1 MYDFNNE
8 WMDTMS
14 SLMKGTAILT
24 LGMFLS
30 KVLGL
35 IYIFPFYAIV
45 GEENVALYQYAYI
58 PYSIMLA
65 IAISG
70 APIAVSK
77 FVSKY
82 NSIGDYESGRK
93 LMKSGI
99 LIMLITGF
107 LSFIALFMLATPIA
121 GLVIKSEEQVFTV
134 EQIASVIRWVSF
146 ALIVVPFMSL
156 WRGFFQG
163 YGKMQP
169 TAVSQLVEQ
178 IVRIVVLLGGSFLV
192 VIVFKGSAQTAI
204 SFAVFAAFIGAIGG
218 LVVLFYYWKRY
229 QPEFNLLRSQS
240 ITSTQL
246 PMSSIY
252 KEVITYSIPMVF
264 VGIANPL
271 FQLVDMLTFNG
282 AMTSIGLADVTDK
295 YLSMLNFTTHKVVII
310 PVMLATGFSMA
321 LVPTIT
327 KYFTQGEYLSLR
339 HAMDKTYQ
347 ILIFITLPA
356 VVGISLLANEIYFV
370 LYSESEMG
378 ASILAHYAPVAILF
392 ALFQVTAALL
402 QGIDFQ
408 KWIVFSLLS
417 GILVKLVL
425 NIPLVRAMEADG
437 AILATAI
444 GYGVSILINMFVLK
458 RTLNY
463 KSKMVLRRVILI
475 VLLTATMALNVLVAY
490 KLLEVVMGPVDS
502 KFSAIVFCVVCTTVG
517 IVVYGY
523 LSLRLG
529 LAQKLLGERL
539 TRFTSKFGFK

>member
-1 MYDFNNE
+1 M
-8 WMDTMS
+8 MS
-14 SLMKGTAILT
+14 NLMKGTAILT
-24 LGMFLS
+24 MGMFLS

-45 GEENVALYQYAYI
+45 GEKNIALYQYAYI

-82 NSIGDYESGRK
+82 NAMGDYQSGRK

-99 LIMLITGF
+99 LIMMVTGF
-107 LSFIALFMLATPIA
+107 AAFIALFLLATPIA

-163 YGKMQP
+163 YDKMEP

-192 VIVFKGSAQTAI
+192 VIVFKGKPETAI

-218 LVVLFYYWKRY
+218 LGVLYYYWKKY

-240 ITSTQL
+240 VTSTQL
-246 PMSSIY
+246 PMSNIY

-264 VGIANPL
+264 VGVANPL

-282 AMTSIGLADVTDK
+282 AMTSIGLAEVTDT
-295 YLSMLNFTTHKVVII
+295 YLSMINFMTHKVVII

-327 KYFTQGEYLSLR
+327 KYYTQGEYLSLR

-356 VVGISLLANEIYFV
+356 VVGISLLANEIYFM

-378 ASILAHYAPVAILF
+378 ATILAHYAPVAILF

-417 GILVKLVL
+417 GIFVKLAL
-425 NIPLVRAMEADG
+425 NIPLIRWLEADG
-437 AILATAI
+437 AIVGTAI
-444 GYGVSILINMFVLK
+444 GYSVSIIINILVLRK
-458 RTLNY
+458 TLNY
-463 KSKMVLRRVILI
+463 RSEMVVRRVMLIALLTMAMAISVLI
-475 VLLTATMALNVLVAY
+475 VH
-490 KLLEVVMGPVDS
+490 KLLELLMGPVDS
-502 KFSAIVFCVVCTTVG
+502 KLSALLFSMVCAGVG
-517 IVVYGY
+517 AAVYGF

-539 TRFTSKFGFK
+539 TRIMSKLGMK

>member
-1 MYDFNNE
+1 
-8 WMDTMS
+8 MDKMS
-14 SLMKGTAILT
+14 NLMKGTAILT
-24 LGMFLS
+24 MGMFLS

-45 GEENVALYQYAYI
+45 GEENIALYQYAYI

-65 IAISG
+65 VAISG

-82 NSIGDYESGRK
+82 NAMGDYQSGRK

-99 LIMLITGF
+99 LVMLITG
-107 LSFIALFMLATPIA
+107 LASFIALFLLATPIA
-121 GLVIKSEEQVFTV
+121 GLVIKSDEQAFSV

-163 YGKMQP
+163 YDKMQP
-169 TAVSQLVEQ
+169 TAISQLVEQ

-192 VIVFKGSAQTAI
+192 VVVFNGKPQTAI

-218 LVVLFYYWKRY
+218 LIVLYYYWKKY
-229 QPEFNLLRSQS
+229 QPEFNMLRSQS
-240 ITSTQL
+240 VTSTQL
-246 PMSSIY
+246 PMTDIY

-282 AMTSIGLADVTDK
+282 AMASIGLAEVTDK
-295 YLSMLNFTTHKVVII
+295 YLSMINFTTHKVVII

-347 ILIFITLPA
+347 LLIFITLPA
-356 VVGISLLANEIYFV
+356 VVGISLLANEIYFM

-378 ASILAHYAPVAILF
+378 ANILAHYAPVAILF

-417 GILVKLVL
+417 GIFVKLAL
-425 NIPLVRAMEADG
+425 NIPLIRWLEADG

-444 GYGVSILINMFVLK
+444 GYSASIMINVLVLK
-458 RTLNY
+458 KTLNY
-463 KSKMVLRRVILI
+463 KSEMVIRRVILI
-475 VLLTATMALNVLVAY
+475 SLLTVAMAVSVLIVH
-490 KLLEVVMGPVDS
+490 KLLELIMGPVDG
-502 KFSAIVFCVVCTTVG
+502 KFSALVYSVICATVG
-517 IVVYGY
+517 ISVYGF
-523 LSLRLG
+523 LSLRIG

-539 TRFTSKFGFK
+539 TRITSKLGFK

>member
-1 MYDFNNE
+1 M
-8 WMDTMS
+8 MS
-14 SLMKGTAILT
+14 NLMKGTAILT

-45 GEENVALYQYAYI
+45 GEKNIALYQYAYI

-82 NSIGDYESGRK
+82 NAMGDYQSGRK

-99 LIMLITGF
+99 LIMMITGF
-107 LSFIALFMLATPIA
+107 AAFIALFFLATPIA

-134 EQIASVIRWVSF
+134 DQIASVIRWVSF

-163 YGKMQP
+163 YDKMEP

-178 IVRIVVLLGGSFLV
+178 IVRIVVLLGGSFIV
-192 VIVFKGSAQTAI
+192 VVVFKGKPETAI

-218 LVVLFYYWKRY
+218 LGVLYYYWKKY

-240 ITSTQL
+240 VTSSQL
-246 PMSSIY
+246 PMSNIY

-264 VGIANPL
+264 VGVANPL

-282 AMTSIGLADVTDK
+282 AMTSIGLAEVTDT
-295 YLSMLNFTTHKVVII
+295 YLSMINFMTHKVVII

-327 KYFTQGEYLSLR
+327 KYYTQGEYLSLR

-356 VVGISLLANEIYFV
+356 VVGISLLANEIYFM

-378 ASILAHYAPVAILF
+378 SMILAHYAPVAILF

-417 GILVKLVL
+417 GIFVKLAL
-425 NIPLVRAMEADG
+425 NIPLIRLLEADG
-437 AILATAI
+437 AIVATAI
-444 GYGVSILINMFVLK
+444 GYSVSIIINILVLRK
-458 RTLNY
+458 TLNY
-463 KSKMVLRRVILI
+463 RSEMVVRRVMLIALLTMAMAVSVLI
-475 VLLTATMALNVLVAY
+475 VH
-490 KLLEVVMGPVDS
+490 KLLELLMGPVDS
-502 KFSAIVFCVVCTTVG
+502 KFSALLFSVICAVVGVA
-517 IVVYGY
+517 VYGF
-523 LSLRLG
+523 LSLRIG

-539 TRFTSKFGFK
+539 TRIMSKLGMK

>member
-1 MYDFNNE
+1 M
-8 WMDTMS
+8 MS
-14 SLMKGTAILT
+14 NLMKGTAILT

-45 GEENVALYQYAYI
+45 GEKNIALYQYAYI

-82 NSIGDYESGRK
+82 NAMGDYQSGRK

-99 LIMLITGF
+99 LIMMMTGF
-107 LSFIALFMLATPIA
+107 AAFIALFFLATPIA

-134 EQIASVIRWVSF
+134 DQIASVIRWVSF

-163 YGKMQP
+163 YDKMEP

-178 IVRIVVLLGGSFLV
+178 IVRILVLLGGSFIV
-192 VIVFKGSAQTAI
+192 VVVFKGKPETAI

-218 LVVLFYYWKRY
+218 LGVLYYYWKKY

-240 ITSTQL
+240 VTSTQL
-246 PMSSIY
+246 PMSNIY

-264 VGIANPL
+264 VGVANPL

-282 AMTSIGLADVTDK
+282 AMTSIGLAEVTDT
-295 YLSMLNFTTHKVVII
+295 YLSMINFMTHKVVII

-327 KYFTQGEYLSLR
+327 KYYTQGEYLSLR

-356 VVGISLLANEIYFV
+356 VVGISLLANEIYFM

-378 ASILAHYAPVAILF
+378 SMILAHYAPVAILF

-417 GILVKLVL
+417 GIFVKLAL
-425 NIPLVRAMEADG
+425 NIPLIRLLEADG
-437 AILATAI
+437 AIVATAI
-444 GYGVSILINMFVLK
+444 GYSVSIIINILVLRK
-458 RTLNY
+458 TLNY
-463 KSKMVLRRVILI
+463 RSEMVVRRVMLIALLTMAMAVSVLI
-475 VLLTATMALNVLVAY
+475 VH
-490 KLLEVVMGPVDS
+490 KLLELLMGPVDS
-502 KFSAIVFCVVCTTVG
+502 KFSALLFSVICAVVGVA
-517 IVVYGY
+517 VYGF
-523 LSLRLG
+523 LSLRIG

-539 TRFTSKFGFK
+539 TRIMSKLGMK

>member
-1 MYDFNNE
+1 M
-8 WMDTMS
+8 MS
-14 SLMKGTAILT
+14 NLMKGTAILT
-24 LGMFLS
+24 MGMFLS

-45 GEENVALYQYAYI
+45 GEKNIALYQYAYI

-82 NSIGDYESGRK
+82 NAMGDYQSGRK

-99 LIMLITGF
+99 LIMMVTGF
-107 LSFIALFMLATPIA
+107 AAFIALFLLATPIA

-163 YGKMQP
+163 YDKMEP

-192 VIVFKGSAQTAI
+192 VIVFKGKPETAI

-218 LVVLFYYWKRY
+218 LGVLYYYWKKY

-240 ITSTQL
+240 VTSTQL
-246 PMSSIY
+246 PMSNIY

-264 VGIANPL
+264 VGVANPL

-282 AMTSIGLADVTDK
+282 AMTPIGLAGVTDT
-295 YLSMLNFTTHKVVII
+295 YLSMINFMTHKVVII

-327 KYFTQGEYLSLR
+327 KYFTQGEYLALR

-356 VVGISLLANEIYFV
+356 VVGISLLANEIYFM

-378 ASILAHYAPVAILF
+378 ATILAHYAPVAILF

-417 GILVKLVL
+417 GIFVKLAL
-425 NIPLVRAMEADG
+425 NIPLIRWLEADG
-437 AILATAI
+437 AIVATAI
-444 GYGVSILINMFVLK
+444 GYSVSIIINMLVLR

-463 KSKMVLRRVILI
+463 RSEMVVRRVMLIALLTMAMAISVLI
-475 VLLTATMALNVLVAY
+475 VH
-490 KLLEVVMGPVDS
+490 KLLELLMGPVDS
-502 KFSAIVFCVVCTTVG
+502 KFSALLFSIICAGVG
-517 IVVYGY
+517 AAVYGF

-539 TRFTSKFGFK
+539 TRMMSKLGLK

>member
-1 MYDFNNE
+1 M
-8 WMDTMS
+8 MS
-14 SLMKGTAILT
+14 NLMKGTAILT

-45 GEENVALYQYAYI
+45 GEKNIALYQYAYI

-82 NSIGDYESGRK
+82 NAMGDYQSGRK

-99 LIMLITGF
+99 LIMMITGF
-107 LSFIALFMLATPIA
+107 AAFIALFFLATPIA

-134 EQIASVIRWVSF
+134 DQIASVIRWVSF

-163 YGKMQP
+163 YDKMEP

-178 IVRIVVLLGGSFLV
+178 IVRIVVLLGGSFIV
-192 VIVFKGSAQTAI
+192 VVVFKGKPETAI

-218 LVVLFYYWKRY
+218 LGVLYYYWKKY

-240 ITSTQL
+240 VTSTQL
-246 PMSSIY
+246 PMSNIY

-264 VGIANPL
+264 VGVANPL

-282 AMTSIGLADVTDK
+282 AMTSIGLAEVTDT
-295 YLSMLNFTTHKVVII
+295 YLSMINFMTHKVVII

-327 KYFTQGEYLSLR
+327 KYYTQGEYLSLR

-356 VVGISLLANEIYFV
+356 VVGISLLANEIYFM

-378 ASILAHYAPVAILF
+378 SMILAHYAPVAILF

-417 GILVKLVL
+417 GIFVKLAL
-425 NIPLVRAMEADG
+425 NIPLIRLLEADG
-437 AILATAI
+437 AIVATAI
-444 GYGVSILINMFVLK
+444 GYSVSIIINILVLRK
-458 RTLNY
+458 TLNY
-463 KSKMVLRRVILI
+463 RSEMVVRRVMLIALLTMAMAVSVLI
-475 VLLTATMALNVLVAY
+475 VH
-490 KLLEVVMGPVDS
+490 KLLELLMGPVDS
-502 KFSAIVFCVVCTTVG
+502 KFSALLFSVICAVVGVA
-517 IVVYGY
+517 VYGF
-523 LSLRLG
+523 LSLRIG

-539 TRFTSKFGFK
+539 TRIMSKLGIK

>member
-1 MYDFNNE
+1 
-8 WMDTMS
+8 MS
-14 SLMKGTAILT
+14 NLMKGTAILT
-24 LGMFLS
+24 MGMFLS

-65 IAISG
+65 VAISG

-82 NSIGDYESGRK
+82 NAMGDYQSGRK

-99 LIMLITGF
+99 LIMMCTGLAAFIF
-107 LSFIALFMLATPIA
+107 LFALATPIA
-121 GLVIKSEEQVFTV
+121 GLVIKSDDQAFTI

-163 YGKMQP
+163 YDKMEP
-169 TAVSQLVEQ
+169 TAISQLVEQ

-192 VIVFKGSAQTAI
+192 VVVFNGKPETAV

-218 LVVLFYYWKRY
+218 LLVLYYYWKKY
-229 QPEFNLLRSQS
+229 QPEFDLLRSQS
-240 ITSTQL
+240 VTSTQL
-246 PMSSIY
+246 PMSNIY

-264 VGIANPL
+264 VGVANPL

-282 AMTSIGLADVTDK
+282 AMISIGLAEVTDK
-295 YLSMLNFTTHKVVII
+295 YLSMINFTTQKVVII
-310 PVMLATGFSMA
+310 PVMLATGFSSA

-339 HAMDKTYQ
+339 NAMDKTYQ

-356 VVGISLLANEIYFV
+356 VVGISLLANEIYFM
-370 LYSESEMG
+370 LYTESEMG
-378 ASILAHYAPVAILF
+378 AMILAHYAPVAILF

-408 KWIVFSLLS
+408 KWIVLSLLS
-417 GILVKLVL
+417 GIFVKLAI
-425 NIPLVRAMEADG
+425 NIPLIRWLEADG

-444 GYGVSILINMFVLK
+444 GYSVSIIINMLVLRK
-458 RTLNY
+458 TLNY
-463 KSKMVLRRVILI
+463 KSEMVIRRVMLISFLTAAMAVSVLI
-475 VLLTATMALNVLVAY
+475 VHS
-490 KLLEVVMGPVDS
+490 LLELLMGPVS
-502 KFSAIVFCVVCTTVG
+502 GKFSALVYSVICAGVG
-517 IVVYGY
+517 VAVYGY

-539 TRFTSKFGFK
+539 TRITNKLGFK

>member
-1 MYDFNNE
+1 M
-8 WMDTMS
+8 MS
-14 SLMKGTAILT
+14 NLMKGTAILT
-24 LGMFLS
+24 MGMFLS

-45 GEENVALYQYAYI
+45 GEKNIALYQYAYI

-82 NSIGDYESGRK
+82 NAMGDYQSGRK

-99 LIMLITGF
+99 LIMMATGF
-107 LSFIALFMLATPIA
+107 AAFIALFLLATPIA

-134 EQIASVIRWVSF
+134 EQIALVIRWVSF

-163 YGKMQP
+163 YDKMEP

-192 VIVFKGSAQTAI
+192 VIVFKGKPETAI

-218 LVVLFYYWKRY
+218 LGVLYYYWKKY

-240 ITSTQL
+240 VTSTQL
-246 PMSSIY
+246 PISNIY

-264 VGIANPL
+264 VGVANPL

-282 AMTSIGLADVTDK
+282 AMTSIGLAEVTDT
-295 YLSMLNFTTHKVVII
+295 YLSMINFMTHKVVII

-327 KYFTQGEYLSLR
+327 KYFTQGEYLALR

-356 VVGISLLANEIYFV
+356 VAGISLLANEIYFM

-378 ASILAHYAPVAILF
+378 ATILAHYAPVAILF

-408 KWIVFSLLS
+408 KWIVLSLLS
-417 GILVKLVL
+417 GILVKLAL
-425 NIPLVRAMEADG
+425 NIPLIRWLEADG
-437 AILATAI
+437 AIVATAI
-444 GYGVSILINMFVLK
+444 GYSVSILINILVL
-458 RTLNY
+458 RQTLNY
-463 KSKMVLRRVILI
+463 RSDVVVRRVALI
-475 VLLTATMALNVLVAY
+475 VLLTITMAINVLLVH
-490 KLLEVVMGPVDS
+490 KLLEVTMGPVDS
-502 KFSAIVFCVVCTTVG
+502 KLSALLVSIICAGVG
-517 IVVYGY
+517 IVVYGF

-539 TRFTSKFGFK
+539 TRITSKLGIK

>member
-1 MYDFNNE
+1 MG
-8 WMDTMS
+8 MMS
-14 SLMKGTAILT
+14 NLMKGTAILT

-45 GEENVALYQYAYI
+45 GEKNIALYQYAYI

-82 NSIGDYESGRK
+82 NAMGDYQSGRK

-99 LIMLITGF
+99 IIMMMTGF
-107 LSFIALFMLATPIA
+107 AAFIALFFLATPIA

-134 EQIASVIRWVSF
+134 DQIASVIRWVSF

-163 YGKMQP
+163 YDKMEP

-178 IVRIVVLLGGSFLV
+178 IVRIVVLLGGSFIV
-192 VIVFKGSAQTAI
+192 VVVFKGKPETAI

-218 LVVLFYYWKRY
+218 LGVLYYYWKKY

-240 ITSTQL
+240 VTSTQL
-246 PMSSIY
+246 PMSNIY

-264 VGIANPL
+264 VGVANPL

-282 AMTSIGLADVTDK
+282 AMTSIGLAEVTDT
-295 YLSMLNFTTHKVVII
+295 YLSMINFMTHKVVII

-327 KYFTQGEYLSLR
+327 KYYTQGEYLSLR

-356 VVGISLLANEIYFV
+356 VVGISLLANEIYFM

-378 ASILAHYAPVAILF
+378 AMILAHYAPVAILF

-417 GILVKLVL
+417 GIFVKLAL
-425 NIPLVRAMEADG
+425 NIPLIRLLEADG
-437 AILATAI
+437 AIVATAI
-444 GYGVSILINMFVLK
+444 GYSVSILINILVLRK
-458 RTLNY
+458 TLNY
-463 KSKMVLRRVILI
+463 RSEMVVRRVLLIALLTMAMAISVLI
-475 VLLTATMALNVLVAY
+475 VH
-490 KLLEVVMGPVDS
+490 KLLELIMGPVDS
-502 KFSAIVFCVVCTTVG
+502 KFSALLFSVICAVVGVA
-517 IVVYGY
+517 VYGF
-523 LSLRLG
+523 LSLRIG

-539 TRFTSKFGFK
+539 TRIMSKLGMK

>member
-1 MYDFNNE
+1 M
-8 WMDTMS
+8 
-14 SLMKGTAILT
+14 
-24 LGMFLS
+24 
-30 KVLGL
+30 
-35 IYIFPFYAIV
+35 
-45 GEENVALYQYAYI
+45 
-58 PYSIMLA
+58 
-65 IAISG
+65 
-70 APIAVSK
+70 
-77 FVSKY
+77 
-82 NSIGDYESGRK
+82 RK
-93 LMKSGI
+93 
-99 LIMLITGF
+99 
-107 LSFIALFMLATPIA
+107 
-121 GLVIKSEEQVFTV
+121 QVFTV

-163 YGKMQP
+163 YDKMEP

-192 VIVFKGSAQTAI
+192 VIVFKGKPETAI

-218 LVVLFYYWKRY
+218 LGVLYYYWKKY

-240 ITSTQL
+240 VTSTQL
-246 PMSSIY
+246 PMSNIY

-264 VGIANPL
+264 VGVANPL

-282 AMTSIGLADVTDK
+282 AMTSIGLAEVTDT
-295 YLSMLNFTTHKVVII
+295 YLSMINFMTHKVVII

-327 KYFTQGEYLSLR
+327 KYYTQGEYLSLR

-356 VVGISLLANEIYFV
+356 VVGISLLANEIYFM

-378 ASILAHYAPVAILF
+378 ATILAHYAPVAILF

-417 GILVKLVL
+417 GIFVKLAL
-425 NIPLVRAMEADG
+425 NIPLIRWLEADG
-437 AILATAI
+437 AIVATAI
-444 GYGVSILINMFVLK
+444 GYSVSIIINILVLRK
-458 RTLNY
+458 TLNY
-463 KSKMVLRRVILI
+463 RSEMVVRRVMLIALLTMAMAISVLI
-475 VLLTATMALNVLVAY
+475 VH
-490 KLLEVVMGPVDS
+490 KLLELLMGPVDS
-502 KFSAIVFCVVCTTVG
+502 KFSALLFSIVCAGVG
-517 IVVYGY
+517 AAVYGF

-539 TRFTSKFGFK
+539 TRITSKLGINRVVQCV

>member
-1 MYDFNNE
+1 M
-8 WMDTMS
+8 MS
-14 SLMKGTAILT
+14 NLMKGTAILT

-45 GEENVALYQYAYI
+45 GEKNIALYQYAYI

-82 NSIGDYESGRK
+82 NAMGDYQSGRK

-99 LIMLITGF
+99 LIMMMTGF
-107 LSFIALFMLATPIA
+107 AAFIALFFLATPIA

-134 EQIASVIRWVSF
+134 DQIASVIRWVSF

-163 YGKMQP
+163 YDKMEP

-178 IVRIVVLLGGSFLV
+178 IVRIVVLLGGSFIV
-192 VIVFKGSAQTAI
+192 VVVFKGKPETAI

-218 LVVLFYYWKRY
+218 LGVLYYYWKKY

-240 ITSTQL
+240 VTSTQL
-246 PMSSIY
+246 PMSNIY

-264 VGIANPL
+264 VGVANPL

-282 AMTSIGLADVTDK
+282 AMTSIGLAEVTDT
-295 YLSMLNFTTHKVVII
+295 YLSMINFMTHKVVII

-327 KYFTQGEYLSLR
+327 KYYTQGEYLSLR

-356 VVGISLLANEIYFV
+356 VVGISLLANEIYFM

-378 ASILAHYAPVAILF
+378 SMILAHYAPVAILF

-417 GILVKLVL
+417 GIFVKLAL
-425 NIPLVRAMEADG
+425 NIPLIRLLEADG
-437 AILATAI
+437 AIVATAI
-444 GYGVSILINMFVLK
+444 GYSVSIIINILVLRK
-458 RTLNY
+458 TLNY
-463 KSKMVLRRVILI
+463 RSEMVVRRVMLIALLTMAMAVSVLI
-475 VLLTATMALNVLVAY
+475 VH
-490 KLLEVVMGPVDS
+490 KLLELLMGPVDS
-502 KFSAIVFCVVCTTVG
+502 KFSALLFSVICAVVGVA
-517 IVVYGY
+517 VYGF
-523 LSLRLG
+523 LSLRIG

-539 TRFTSKFGFK
+539 TRIMSKLGMK